1 MQRTVSLKR
10 CSLAIALAAAV
21 LMSPAAS
28 VAQLG
33 GILPTPPPIPTPVP
47 IPTLTPPSGTASSV
61 TGSASA
67 ISTTILGMTTAL
79 GSTGTLSGVN
89 DSRDASMVVGSLP
102 TGVTGETLSAS
113 AISWADQVASEA
125 SLANL
130 NMTVAGIGITAD
142 LVMAQA
148 SQALGAA
155 GSGSSTISNLAIGG
169 VPVSVTGAP
178 NQTVAI
184 PGGLVTINEQTISST
199 GAAVV
204 NAVHVTVAGVAD
216 VVIASATAGIS

>member
-1 MQRTVSLKR
+1 MQRNVSLNR

-33 GILPTPPPIPTPVP
+33 GILPAPPP
-47 IPTLTPPSGTASSV
+47 IPTLTPPTGSASSV

-67 ISTTILGMTTAL
+67 LSATILGMTTAL

-102 TGVTGETLSAS
+102 AGVAGETLSAS
-113 AISWADQVASEA
+113 TISWTDQVASEA

-142 LVMAQA
+142 FVMAQA

-155 GSGSSTISNLAIGG
+155 GSGSSAISNLAVNG
-169 VPVSVTGAP
+169 VPINITGAP

-184 PGGLVTINEQTISST
+184 PGGVVTINEQMISAT

-204 NAVHVTVAGVAD
+204 NAVHVTAAGVAD

>member
-33 GILPTPPPIPTPVP
+33 GLLPPPPTPIP
-47 IPTLTPPSGTASSV
+47 IPTLPPPTSSTSTV
-61 TGSASA
+61 TGAASA
-67 ISTTILGMTTAL
+67 VSATLLGITTAL

-89 DSRDASMVVGSLP
+89 DSRDASMVIGSLP
-102 TGVTGETLSAS
+102 VGLAGETLSAS
-113 AISWADQVASEA
+113 AISWTDQVASEA

-130 NMTVAGIGITAD
+130 NMSVAGIGVTAD
-142 LVMAQA
+142 FVMAQA
-148 SQALGAA
+148 SQVLGAA
-155 GSGSSTISNLAIGG
+155 GSGSSTISNLAING
-169 VPVSVTGAP
+169 VPINVTGAP

-184 PGGLVTINEQTISST
+184 PGGLVTINEQSISST
-199 GAAVV
+199 GTAVV
-204 NAVHVTVAGVAD
+204 NAVHVSVAGVAD
-216 VVIASATAGIS
+216 VVMASATAGIS

>member
-1 MQRTVSLKR
+1 
-10 CSLAIALAAAV
+10 
-21 LMSPAAS
+21 
-28 VAQLG
+28 
-33 GILPTPPPIPTPVP
+33 
-47 IPTLTPPSGTASSV
+47 
-61 TGSASA
+61 
-67 ISTTILGMTTAL
+67 MTTAL

-89 DSRDASMVVGSLP
+89 DSRDASMVIGSLP
-102 TGVTGETLSAS
+102 VGVAGETLSAS
-113 AISWADQVASEA
+113 TISWADQVASEA

-130 NMTVAGIGITAD
+130 NMAVAGIGITAD

-155 GSGSSTISNLAIGG
+155 GSGSSTISNLSING
-169 VPVSVTGAP
+169 VPISVTGAP
-178 NQTVAI
+178 NQTISI

-204 NAVHVTVAGVAD
+204 NAVHLTVAGVAD

>member
-1 MQRTVSLKR
+1 MRRTVSLKR

-33 GILPTPPPIPTPVP
+33 GILPTPPPIPT
-47 IPTLTPPSGTASSV
+47 LTPPSTTASSV

-67 ISTTILGMTTAL
+67 VSTTILGITTAL

-102 TGVTGETLSAS
+102 TGVSAETLSAS
-113 AISWADQVASEA
+113 AISWADQVDSEA

-130 NMTVAGIGITAD
+130 NMTVGGVGITAD

-148 SQALGAA
+148 SQVLGAA

-184 PGGLVTINEQTISST
+184 PGGLVTINEQTISAT

>member
-33 GILPTPPPIPTPVP
+33 GILPTPPPIPT
-47 IPTLTPPSGTASSV
+47 LTPPSTTASSV

-67 ISTTILGMTTAL
+67 VSTTILGITTAL

-102 TGVTGETLSAS
+102 TGVSAETLSAS
-113 AISWADQVASEA
+113 AISWADQVDSEA

-130 NMTVAGIGITAD
+130 NMTVGGVGITAD

-148 SQALGAA
+148 SQVLGAA

-178 NQTVAI
+178 KQTVAI
-184 PGGLVTINEQTISST
+184 PGGLVTINEQTISAT

>member
-33 GILPTPPPIPTPVP
+33 GILPTPPPIPT
-47 IPTLTPPSGTASSV
+47 LTPPSTTASSV
-61 TGSASA
+61 TGNASA
-67 ISTTILGMTTAL
+67 VSTTILGITTAL

-102 TGVTGETLSAS
+102 TGVSGETLSAS
-113 AISWADQVASEA
+113 AISWADQVGSEA

-130 NMTVAGIGITAD
+130 NMTVGGVGITAD

-148 SQALGAA
+148 SQVLGAA

-184 PGGLVTINEQTISST
+184 PGGLVTINEQTISAT

>member
-1 MQRTVSLKR
+1 MSKSVSLKR

-21 LMSPAAS
+21 LMSPAAG

-33 GILPTPPPIPTPVP
+33 GILPAPPP
-47 IPTLTPPSGTASSV
+47 IPTLTPPTGSASSV

-67 ISTTILGMTTAL
+67 LSATILGMTTAL
-79 GSTGTLSGVN
+79 GSTGTLGGVN

-102 TGVTGETLSAS
+102 AGVAGETLSAS
-113 AISWADQVASEA
+113 TISWTDQVASEA

-142 LVMAQA
+142 FVMAQA

-155 GSGSSTISNLAIGG
+155 GSGSSAISNLAVNG
-169 VPVSVTGAP
+169 VPINITGAP

-184 PGGLVTINEQTISST
+184 PSGVVTINEQTISAT

>member
-1 MQRTVSLKR
+1 MQRSVSLKR

-33 GILPTPPPIPTPVP
+33 GILPAPPP
-47 IPTLTPPSGTASSV
+47 IPTLTPPSTTASSV

-67 ISTTILGMTTAL
+67 VSTTILGVTTAL

-89 DSRDASMVVGSLP
+89 DSRDASMAVGSLP
-102 TGVTGETLSAS
+102 TGVSGETLSAS
-113 AISWADQVASEA
+113 AISWADQVASGA
-125 SLANL
+125 SLTNL
-130 NMTVAGIGITAD
+130 SMTVGGVGITAD

-148 SQALGAA
+148 SQVLGAA

-184 PGGLVTINEQTISST
+184 PGGLVTINEQTISAT